1 MADAKQERG
10 LSTYEGRDD
19 VVRLGSR
26 IHVEHWRGGRKLWG
40 WDGGDLVGTQGRNYL
55 NARMGVSGGT
65 PVRHSQIG
73 TGTITPNGTQTRL
86 AAGTIHGTVSYSK
99 DAAVG
104 SASLDRSFSISAT
117 MAITESGLFTG
128 SGLTNPGTL
137 YSRGTFPVRNV
148 NNGDTI
154 TLNYTAGFLA
164 G

>member
-1 MADAKQERG
+1 MDEHRDPGLPTLGGSALRVG
-10 LSTYEGRDD
+10 LS
-19 VVRLGSR
+19 SR
-26 IHVEHWRGGRKLWG
+26 IQVEHHRRDRLLWAHI
-40 WDGGDLVGTQGRNYL
+40 GGDLVGTQGRNYL
-55 NARMGVSGGT
+55 NRQMGESGGT

-73 TGTITPNGTQTRL
+73 TGTIEPNGTQTRL
-86 AAGTIHGTVSYSK
+86 AAGTIHGTVAYTK
-99 DAAVG
+99 DSAVG

-154 TLNYTAGFLA
+154 TLRYTAGFLN